1 MRFRLIESPAQPT
14 TKAEWPPSSKTLDAF
29 DRQKS
34 LQQQK
39 DFLAKHILPHP
50 IFRNLFGI
58 RPIIIHSMMIAGLDP
73 QRNKFLD
80 FVCKIPFKMPDAKT
94 YKGKMQY
101 LYDSY
106 NNKKIDIKSN
116 ILLPILYNES
126 LWSRSLEDFRY
137 TLNAFNMFSQP
148 SLYKS
153 YLKDTNKNVKVSIS
167 QFINGD
173 EIKPAGID
181 GRPGDTI
188 YNQIE
193 EWAKDNEYT
202 FDEIQANKQ
211 KAEKEEAKKNK
222 SNKDNKDEKGNVT
235 INKGITNV
243 KWNYEY
249 FKTILE
255 NVFANSSDFK
265 TELTKNDYLE
275 RVFVTFDLSN
285 LTPGKVDS
293 TIESSATN
301 TIKDEDVKQFGDP
314 HKIDIPI
321 FLNANINGETIP
333 GVYLF
338 HKFISLEDRFISLYE
353 QTSKKNLGN
362 LKRHLAK
369 VNPDNV
375 TDVNI
380 LYQSVIDA
388 LNELSPIPH
397 R

>member
-1 MRFRLIESPAQPT
+1 MRFRLVEAPTQTT
-14 TKAEWPPSSKTLDAF
+14 TKVEWPPSSKTLDEF
-29 DRQKS
+29 DKQKS

-39 DFLAKHILPHP
+39 DFLETHILPHP

-58 RPIIIHSMMIAGLDP
+58 TPIIIHSMMIAGLDP

-80 FVCKIPFKMPDAKT
+80 FVCKIPFKMLDAKT
-94 YKGKMQY
+94 YKDKMQY

-106 NNKKIDIKSN
+106 NNKKIDIKSTT
-116 ILLPILYNES
+116 LLPILYNQS

-153 YLKDTNKNVKVSIS
+153 YLKDTDKNVKVSIS
-167 QFINGD
+167 QFMNGD
-173 EIKPAGID
+173 KIKPAGID
-181 GRPGDTI
+181 GSSGDTI

-193 EWAKDNEYT
+193 EWAKGNEYT

-211 KAEKEEAKKNK
+211 KAAEKESKKNK
-222 SNKDNKDEKGNVT
+222 GNKDE
-235 INKGITNV
+235 KGITNV

-265 TELTKNDYLE
+265 TELNKNDYLE
-275 RVFVTFDLSN
+275 RVYATFDLSN
-285 LTPGKVDS
+285 LTPEKVDS

-314 HKIDIPI
+314 HKIDTPI
-321 FLNANINGETIP
+321 FLNANINGEIIP
-333 GVYLF
+333 GVYMF

-353 QTSKKNLGN
+353 QTSKKNLGS

-369 VNPDNV
+369 VNPDNI

-380 LYQSVIDA
+380 LYQTVVDA

>member
-1 MRFRLIESPAQPT
+1 MRFRLVEAPTQTT
-14 TKAEWPPSSKTLDAF
+14 TKVEWPPSSKTLDEF
-29 DRQKS
+29 DKQKS

-39 DFLAKHILPHP
+39 DFLETHILPHP

-58 RPIIIHSMMIAGLDP
+58 TPIIIHSMMIAGLDP

-80 FVCKIPFKMPDAKT
+80 FVCKIPFKMLDAKT
-94 YKGKMQY
+94 YKDKMQY

-106 NNKKIDIKSN
+106 NNKKIDIKSTT
-116 ILLPILYNES
+116 LLPILYNES

-153 YLKDTNKNVKVSIS
+153 YLKDTDKNVKVSIS
-167 QFINGD
+167 QFMNGD
-173 EIKPAGID
+173 KIKPAGID
-181 GRPGDTI
+181 GSSGDTI

-193 EWAKDNEYT
+193 EWAKNNEYT

-211 KAEKEEAKKNK
+211 KAAEKESKKNK
-222 SNKDNKDEKGNVT
+222 GNKGNKDE
-235 INKGITNV
+235 KGITNV

-255 NVFANSSDFK
+255 NVFANSSNFK
-265 TELTKNDYLE
+265 TELNKNDYLE
-275 RVFVTFDLSN
+275 RVYVTFDLLS
-285 LTPGKVDS
+285 LASRKVDA
-293 TIESSATN
+293 TIESSDIN

-314 HKIDIPI
+314 HKIDTPI
-321 FLNANINGETIP
+321 FLNANIKGETIP

-369 VNPDNV
+369 VNPDNI

-380 LYQSVIDA
+380 LYQTVVDA

>member
-1 MRFRLIESPAQPT
+1 MRFRLIEAPTQTT
-14 TKAEWPPSSKTLDAF
+14 TKVEWPPSSKTLDEFAK
-29 DRQKS
+29 QKS

-39 DFLAKHILPHP
+39 DFLENHILPHP

-58 RPIIIHSMMIAGLDP
+58 TPIIIHSMMIAGLDP

-80 FVCKIPFKMPDAKT
+80 FVCKIPFKMLNAKT
-94 YKGKMQY
+94 YKDKMQY

-116 ILLPILYNES
+116 TLLPILYNES
-126 LWSRSLEDFRY
+126 LWGRSLEDFRY

-153 YLKDTNKNVKVSIS
+153 YLKDTDKNVKVSIS
-167 QFINGD
+167 QFMNGD
-173 EIKPAGID
+173 KIKPAGID
-181 GRPGDTI
+181 GSSGDTI

-193 EWAKDNEYT
+193 EWSKDNEYT

-211 KAEKEEAKKNK
+211 KAAEEESKKNK
-222 SNKDNKDEKGNVT
+222 GNKDE
-235 INKGITNV
+235 KGITNV

-265 TELTKNDYLE
+265 TELNKNDYLE
-275 RVFVTFDLSN
+275 RVYATFDLSN
-285 LTPGKVDS
+285 LTSEKVDA

-314 HKIDIPI
+314 HKIDTPI
-321 FLNANINGETIP
+321 FLNANINGEIIP
-333 GVYLF
+333 GVYMF

-353 QTSKKNLGN
+353 QTSKKNLGS

-369 VNPDNV
+369 VNPDNI

-380 LYQSVIDA
+380 LYQTVVDA